1 MDMLDTVDTYRNPFL
16 PSRIHPLT
24 LSQWRVSDQ
33 VFLSLTSRWSM
44 WRHVDARIRRS
55 TWSQFLS

>member
-33 VFLSLTSRWSM
+33 VFLSLTSRWS
-44 WRHVDARIRRS
+44 HVATRRCPD
-55 TWSQFLS
+55 